1 MRPPLSLLQAWK
13 AFLRSAFH
21 CGGGGRFRWF
31 VRRPG
36 RHGCPVATV
45 GELSEG
51 TQLLPSSV
59 SSPTNQRARPP
70 LGLESDGPQSPF
82 SVRKRTRLI
91 EQGGL
96 IRGSATTTTRRCSL
110 ISSQLRVIG
119 KRSDRA
125 RGEYR
130 LASRVRGLFFFEK
143 RLRAGSSNGADRPA
157 FSEIRHTPHG
167 SAGSACS
174 GRHDRIAPHA
184 RSNLDVGASR
194 QLAGAT

>member
-82 SVRKRTRLI
+82 FSVRKRISEHGPLRAPRLVRWAGISEWAASKVCSTRCICFSCQHWEKRILRPS
-91 EQGGL
+91 L
-96 IRGSATTTTRRCSL
+96 RALRHKPCCCLRHNKLRGSLICVAVRCL
-110 ISSQLRVIG
+110 
-119 KRSDRA
+119 
-125 RGEYR
+125 
-130 LASRVRGLFFFEK
+130 
-143 RLRAGSSNGADRPA
+143 
-157 FSEIRHTPHG
+157 
-167 SAGSACS
+167 
-174 GRHDRIAPHA
+174 
-184 RSNLDVGASR
+184 
-194 QLAGAT
+194 